1 MNTKRLFKV
10 LALLAVTAVIAV
22 AVFTVLA
29 PNVIA
34 ANGDRNVRKLRAI
47 EVAEDGTR
55 FVSDEAPVFAEDGF
69 PAYGAAFI
77 TQGYIYPAGTITC
90 NNNDC
95 NGVNPDGSPEF
106 PDLVMGEWTCWG
118 YLVGDGA
125 HTLTGPIVVTNQLF
139 NFGEEFGNVTLTTT
153 GYELADFDTPF
164 RRAITGGTGPFAKA
178 GGEMV
183 QTALGFDQ
191 DPFGLSARF
200 EIYVKN

>member
-1 MNTKRLFKV
+1 MSSKRVFTWLGVGTAVFLFGLTIFALVAPGV
-10 LALLAVTAVIAV
+10 LASDDD
-22 AVFTVLA
+22 
-29 PNVIA
+29 
-34 ANGDRNVRKLRAI
+34 DRWEKLQAI

-55 FVSDEAPVFAEDGF
+55 FVSDEGPNHPDGL
-69 PAYGAAFI
+69 PAYGAAFV

-90 NNNDC
+90 VNNEC

-200 EIYVKN
+200 EIDVED